1 MNELSNLMIDNIKA
15 KYIVNTTLTPEEYK
29 LLLFAIEDRDRL
41 FNKQVKGYE
50 SFLDLKAKLIEN
62 HKLFNS

>member
-15 KYIVNTTLTPEEYK
+15 KYTVNTILTPEEYK

-41 FNKQVKGYE
+41 FNKHVKGYE
-50 SFLDLKAKLIEN
+50 SFLSLKKKMIEN
-62 HKLFNS
+62 HELFNS